1 MASLHTRE
9 LGEMPLREAF
19 WRVDS
24 HPAFRA
30 ESSRLELSEESV
42 LRPNQLA
49 QIDVIV
55 TNAGTDTA
63 HNVALRLYVSPEARL
78 ENVDGATR
86 EKSSLIFGEIAPG
99 ARARARLDLRLLRSL
114 AKESPVTVDAVLT
127 ADALLAVPLT
137 RLTITTTAE
146 PDFSVG
152 LLSSQ
157 PAGTIEAGEVV
168 EWTLHLRNGG
178 DGVAHRVAVSIALP
192 ESLIYVPNST
202 TVNDVPVRDAG
213 ALPSFSAGGGISL
226 NEVDPGVEP
235 TICWQT
241 VVHNAL
247 RSGTAIVQVARVR
260 YDGERDDEILSAELV
275 VRSGPVFAN
284 AIPGLPFGLDGVLG
298 PALHG
303 ESRALTQDR
312 FLELPPATPV
322 ADGNG
327 APYRAQLAAA
337 SPDAEG
343 GTRTGTLASFTEER
357 MPRTLRFLREARF
370 GGLVSH
376 LFALRAFLPDAIGN
390 ARCGALEALRDA
402 LREEFDRLFIKL
414 RLPRYTI
421 VARDIETPS
430 LHAAIDRLLDEAS
443 SAYGVPPEPP
453 IASLELRGSFSSD
466 ELHALHDRMMGAE
479 LASAPPWSALAR
491 LLPDDAAS
499 YAEYRGMLI
508 ERLDA
513 LAGSESTE
521 FVEALQRQQDAAL
534 DGALDA
540 MCASLHATA

>member
-1 MASLHTRE
+1 
-9 LGEMPLREAF
+9 
-19 WRVDS
+19 
-24 HPAFRA
+24 
-30 ESSRLELSEESV
+30 
-42 LRPNQLA
+42 
-49 QIDVIV
+49 
-55 TNAGTDTA
+55 
-63 HNVALRLYVSPEARL
+63 LYISPEARL
-78 ENVDGATR
+78 ESVDGATR
-86 EKSSLIFGEIAPG
+86 EKSSLTFGELAPG
-99 ARARARLDLRLLRSL
+99 ARARARLGLRLLRSL
-114 AKESPVTVDAVLT
+114 AKESPLTVDAVLT
-127 ADALLAVPLT
+127 ADAVLAVPLT
-137 RLTITTTAE
+137 RLTIATTAE
-146 PDFSVG
+146 PDFSLG
-152 LLSSQ
+152 LLSSR
-157 PAGTIEAGEVV
+157 PAETVEAGELV
-168 EWTLHLRNGG
+168 EWTLQLRNGG
-178 DGVAHRVAVSIALP
+178 DGVAHRVSVSIMLP
-192 ESLIYVPNST
+192 ESVIYVPNST

-213 ALPSFSAGGGISL
+213 ALPPFSADGGISL

-235 TICWQT
+235 TIRWQA

-247 RSGTAIVQVARVR
+247 HSGTTIVQVAHVR

-298 PALHG
+298 PALGG
-303 ESRALTQDR
+303 EPRAITQDR

-327 APYRAQLAAA
+327 APYRAQLTAA
-337 SPDAEG
+337 STEG
-343 GTRTGTLASFTEER
+343 STHTGTLASLTEER
-357 MPRTLRFLREARF
+357 VARTLRFLREARF
-370 GGLVSH
+370 AGLVSH

-430 LHAAIDRLLDEAS
+430 LRAAIDRLLDEAA
-443 SAYGVPPEPP
+443 SARGVPAEPP

-466 ELHALHDRMMGAE
+466 ELRTLQDRMIGAE
-479 LASAPPWSALAR
+479 LASAPPWGALAR
-491 LLPDDAAS
+491 LLPDDAPPH
-499 YAEYRGMLI
+499 AEYRGRLI

-540 MCASLHATA
+540 MCASLLAMA